1 MVIRLL
7 RNIKSLYGKVLQK
20 FDLIVKPGKA
30 ILMRLLKRGLISL
43 TITSYIGILLFGI
56 FSHTFSYKTGRHPTM
71 YYIVWDMFCGW
82 SAFSIRTHIVGEG
95 ISGKYYELAPGPWGE
110 YKPYG
115 NLGRRHYDTT
125 GDAWLRMA
133 MNTLDK
139 TEHEP
144 MLRILCI
151 EEAWCKKYNLPDS
164 VWDQRY
170 ESPKDFHNYFRLRR
184 VITPDGMIAQNYV
197 PWLTRQRYLQIN
209 DNPRLL
215 ADMSRGRPFFAATIG
230 SRVEPEGPQHDPDVP
245 IRLASPVGN

>member
-1 MVIRLL
+1 
-7 RNIKSLYGKVLQK
+7 
-20 FDLIVKPGKA
+20 
-30 ILMRLLKRGLISL
+30 MRLLKRGLISL
-43 TITSYIGILLFGI
+43 TIASYIGILVFGI

-95 ISGKYYELAPGPWGE
+95 ISGKFYELAPGPWGE

-125 GDAWLRMA
+125 GDAWLKMA

-139 TEHEP
+139 TDHEP

-164 VWDQRY
+164 IWDQRY
-170 ESPKDFHNYFRLRR
+170 ESPKDFHNYYRLRR
-184 VITPDGMIAQNYV
+184 VITPDGVIAQNYV

-215 ADMSRGRPFFAATIG
+215 SDMSRGRPFFAATIG
-230 SRVEPEGPQHDPDVP
+230 SRVESQGPQHDPDVP

>member
-1 MVIRLL
+1 
-7 RNIKSLYGKVLQK
+7 
-20 FDLIVKPGKA
+20 
-30 ILMRLLKRGLISL
+30 MRLLKRGLTYL

-56 FSHTFSYKTGRHPTM
+56 FSHAFTYKTGRHPTM

-82 SAFSIRTHIVGEG
+82 SAYSIRTHIVGEG
-95 ISGKYYELAPGPWGE
+95 VSGKYYELAPGPWGE

-125 GDAWLRMA
+125 GDSWLEIA

-139 TEHEP
+139 TDHEP

-151 EEAWCKKYNLPDS
+151 EETWCKKYNLPDAI
-164 VWDQRY
+164 WDQRY
-170 ESPKDFHNYFRLRR
+170 EEPKDFHNYFRLRR
-184 VITPDGMIAQNYV
+184 VITPDGVIAQNYV
-197 PWLTRQRYLQIN
+197 SWLTRQRYLQIN
-209 DNPRLL
+209 DNPRLI

-230 SRVEPEGPQHDPDVP
+230 SRIEPGGPEHHPDVP

>member
-1 MVIRLL
+1 
-7 RNIKSLYGKVLQK
+7 
-20 FDLIVKPGKA
+20 
-30 ILMRLLKRGLISL
+30 MRLLKRGLTYL

-56 FSHTFSYKTGRHPTM
+56 FSHTFSYKTGRHPSM

-82 SAFSIRTHIVGEG
+82 SAFSIRTHIIGEG

-133 MNTLDK
+133 MNALDK

-164 VWDQRY
+164 IWDQRY
-170 ESPKDFHNYFRLRR
+170 EEPKDFHNYFRLRR
-184 VITPDGMIAQNYV
+184 VITPDGVIAQNYV
-197 PWLTRQRYLQIN
+197 SWLARQRYLQIN
-209 DNPRLL
+209 DNPRLIS
-215 ADMSRGRPFFAATIG
+215 DMNRARPFFAATIG
-230 SRVEPEGPQHDPDVP
+230 SRVEPEGPQHHPDVP
-245 IRLASPVGN
+245 IHLASPVGN

>member
-1 MVIRLL
+1 
-7 RNIKSLYGKVLQK
+7 
-20 FDLIVKPGKA
+20 
-30 ILMRLLKRGLISL
+30 MRLLKRGLTYL

-56 FSHTFSYKTGRHPTM
+56 FSHTFTYKTGRHPTM

-82 SAFSIRTHIVGEG
+82 SAYSVRTHIIGEG
-95 ISGKYYELAPGPWGE
+95 VSGKYYELAPGPWGE

-125 GDAWLRMA
+125 GDAWLRIA

-139 TEHEP
+139 TDHEP

-164 VWDQRY
+164 IWDQRY
-170 ESPKDFHNYFRLRR
+170 EEPKDFHNYFRLRR
-184 VITPDGMIAQNYV
+184 VITPDGAIAQNYV

-209 DNPRLL
+209 DNPRLIS
-215 ADMSRGRPFFAATIG
+215 DMSRGRPFFAGSVG
-230 SRVEPEGPQHDPDVP
+230 SRVDYQGPQRDPDVP
-245 IRLASPVGN
+245 IHLASPVGN